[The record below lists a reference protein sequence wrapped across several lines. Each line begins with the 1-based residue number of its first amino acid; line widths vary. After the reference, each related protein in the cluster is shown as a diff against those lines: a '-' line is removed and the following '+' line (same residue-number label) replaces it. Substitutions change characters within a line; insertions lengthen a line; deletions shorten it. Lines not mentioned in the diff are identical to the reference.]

1 MSIVYFFFSRLL
13 CIIALWHQLLEVFF
27 VAADMNMLN
36 NLTKEIN
43 FSFNDDVKY
52 YQSYSELTKLLQYY
66 NNKFPLIARLKSIGK
81 SVEGREIW
89 YMQITDHPDF
99 IENGEPMFKYV
110 GNMHGNEAIS
120 RQVLI
125 YLIQYLCE
133 NYGIDQR
140 VTRLINTTN
149 IFILPSL
156 NPDGFEYAKEGDCDN
171 YNSDVLFAG
180 GRNNAHDKDLNRNF
194 PDQFI
199 NWNSYNIKLQAEP
212 ETKAIMQWIYRM
224 PFVLSA
230 NLHGGSIVASFPFDS
245 NIAMQNKIYSK
256 SPDDDFFRHLA
267 LTYAQNHPIMKTGK
281 PNCPSDPT
289 ETFKD
294 GITNG
299 AEWYN
304 VAGGMQDFNYLISNC
319 FEITLELS
327 CCKYPFAG
335 QSGKE
340 LEKEW
345 INNKE
350 SLLKY
355 IEQVHRGIKGII
367 LDEFGKPIVKAIIS
381 VENINHNV
389 KSISNGNYWR
399 LLVPGVY
406 TVTVAAKGFHN
417 LTKENIH
424 VLDGQ
429 PTVVNFVLKK
439 QERITTNRPIR
450 ETIESDY
457 TNPLTTNLL
466 METNPSTEQH
476 NLKISSSY
484 LTEPNALG
492 IISHFSQSQ
501 TAFDN
506 IKEKLIPLTTDKIK
520 AIFLKSKDILHINHH
535 NYLKLTQFLQ
545 NLKKKYNSIVALY
558 SIGKSVQGRELWV
571 MELSNKP
578 GIHTP
583 GRPEFKYVANMHGN
597 EVVGRE
603 CTLLLLQF
611 LCENYKTS
619 LEIQSIVNNSRIHF
633 MPSMNPDGYENSH
646 EGDRQELRG
655 RNNANDV
662 DLNRDFPDQFDK
674 ENISYS
680 FQPET
685 QAMMKW
691 ISNSSFVLS
700 VNLHGGALVANYP
713 FDDSPTGEDKYTASP
728 DDTLFRYLAT
738 TYANAHPMMHFG
750 NGCPEDPQE
759 TFNNGITNGA
769 EWYSVKGGMQ
779 DYNYLHSNDFEITI
793 EMGCYKFPPNDRL
806 KPYWDGHKVPLLR
819 IAMEMFK
826 GVKGFIKAT
835 SGFPIANA
843 SVSVSGIK
851 HNVYSLKD
859 GDYFRLL
866 MPGNYIITVSAKGFH
881 IIAKPVTVNDG
892 LAIELNFTLTTLSKV
907 KTTEIKQPNIN
918 KTNSIL
924 VNKISDNV
932 NFNMMANKM
941 AGSLIYFNKVVNST
955 QSTFG
960 SKIVNGFQYHDYNN
974 MLKYLMD
981 HEKMFPEILKL
992 EKVGTSPISYRS
1004 IWSMQVTNKPNETNL
1019 EKASIALIAGLHV
1032 YDGIGR
1038 EILLMHLHTLAKQYK
1053 EKNEK
1058 VINLLNNIRLYIVFM
1073 VMVDGMDKSVVGDC
1087 DGSKFPNSQD
1097 IQQIYNKFSENV
1109 EDVNDNWQVKVLKE
1123 WFKENNFLFSA
1134 IIEGGDTTIS
1144 YQPDSTNKAFLK
1156 QYDEVIF
1163 QDLISSF
1170 IAKPIKLHA
1179 ECNVT
1184 KKVKENRKIMMNT
1197 MPHFFYTTLKS
1208 PQISVGLS
1216 CCHNPTP
1223 EKVVEIWKENREA
1236 IFKFTELALT
1246 RVYGKIANQDGQ
1258 PLTNAEIAVE
1268 GLKSPPFVSKFGF
1281 YHKFLAPGKYT
1292 MSVKSESLGS
1302 LVNNFSLE
1310 TKKSVRKDFILK
1322 SKGEISNMKYNGV
1335 LSRLNSI
1342 AKQYPDIT
1350 KLYDIGFSVQGRKL
1364 LVMELSDNPG
1374 LHESGEPEV
1383 KYIAGLHGNEFI
1395 GSELLIM
1402 LIEHLV
1408 KRYGVDHSVTSLLNR
1423 TRIHIFP
1430 LANPDGAEI
1439 ALENS
1444 CTSEKGKNNANNV
1457 DLARDFSSSN
1467 KKLQP
1472 ETKAIMNWL
1481 NKVPFVL
1488 SSTLHGGSLVVSYPY
1503 SKQGYDTNSN
1513 PTQDDDVFKFLSKG
1527 YSQEHSTMMHGQPF
1541 CPGPDVNEQ
1550 FDDGII
1556 NMAEWN
1562 GHSHPMLDYS
1572 YKNGKGFELAIYA
1585 GCCKAPSQAA
1595 LEGLWNSHR
1604 KSLIKLIAMAHT
1616 GIKGF
1621 VYDSISNKGIPGV
1634 KIKVDGREYNTSTSE
1649 FGDFWRILV
1658 PGTYKLIATADGYET
1673 KVINVELNNSKH
1685 FAVVNL
1691 ALEKAGSSSYK
1702 MRLTSVVFVALTS
1715 SCIFVFLLLVFITVR
1730 IYQTKIKNE
1739 KGGFKPLRDHLD
1751 HNYLQDVRPTKNNLF
1766 VEDSEISDFDAEEEE
1781 IIFTDDDEFKNGR
1794 VKS

>member
-140 VTRLINTTN
+140 VTRLVNTTN

-327 CCKYPFAG
+327 CCKYPLAG

-439 QERITTNRPIR
+439 QEKITTNRPIR
-450 ETIESDY
+450 ETMESDY

-466 METNPSTEQH
+466 METNPNTEQH

-484 LTEPNALG
+484 LTEPN
-492 IISHFSQSQ
+492 
-501 TAFDN
+501 
-506 IKEKLIPLTTDKIK
+506 
-520 AIFLKSKDILHINHH
+520 
-535 NYLKLTQFLQ
+535 
-545 NLKKKYNSIVALY
+545 
-558 SIGKSVQGRELWV
+558 
-571 MELSNKP
+571 
-578 GIHTP
+578 
-583 GRPEFKYVANMHGN
+583 
-597 EVVGRE
+597 
-603 CTLLLLQF
+603 TL
-611 LCENYKTS
+611 
-619 LEIQSIVNNSRIHF
+619 
-633 MPSMNPDGYENSH
+633 
-646 EGDRQELRG
+646 
-655 RNNANDV
+655 
-662 DLNRDFPDQFDK
+662 
-674 ENISYS
+674 
-680 FQPET
+680 
-685 QAMMKW
+685 
-691 ISNSSFVLS
+691 
-700 VNLHGGALVANYP
+700 
-713 FDDSPTGEDKYTASP
+713 
-728 DDTLFRYLAT
+728 
-738 TYANAHPMMHFG
+738 
-750 NGCPEDPQE
+750 
-759 TFNNGITNGA
+759 
-769 EWYSVKGGMQ
+769 
-779 DYNYLHSNDFEITI
+779 
-793 EMGCYKFPPNDRL
+793 
-806 KPYWDGHKVPLLR
+806 
-819 IAMEMFK
+819 
-826 GVKGFIKAT
+826 
-835 SGFPIANA
+835 
-843 SVSVSGIK
+843 
-851 HNVYSLKD
+851 
-859 GDYFRLL
+859 
-866 MPGNYIITVSAKGFH
+866 
-881 IIAKPVTVNDG
+881 
-892 LAIELNFTLTTLSKV
+892 
-907 KTTEIKQPNIN
+907 
-918 KTNSIL
+918 
-924 VNKISDNV
+924 
-932 NFNMMANKM
+932 
-941 AGSLIYFNKVVNST
+941 VVNST

-960 SKIVNGFQYHDYNN
+960 TKIVNGFQYHDYNN

-1038 EILLMHLHTLAKQYK
+1038 EILLMHLHTIAKQYK

-1087 DGSKFPNSQD
+1087 DGSKFPSSQD
-1097 IQQIYNKFSENV
+1097 IQHIYNKFSENI

-1156 QYDEVIF
+1156 QYDEVVF

-1170 IAKPIKLHA
+1170 ITKPIQLHA

-1184 KKVKENRKIMMNT
+1184 ENVKENRKIMVNT
-1197 MPHFFYTTLKS
+1197 MPHFFYTTFKS

-1216 CCHNPTP
+1216 CCRNPTP

-1246 RVYGKIANQDGQ
+1246 RVYGKITNQDGQ
-1258 PLTNAEIAVE
+1258 PLTNAEIAIE
-1268 GLKSPPFVSKFGF
+1268 GLKSAPFVSKFGF
-1281 YHKFLAPGKYT
+1281 YHKFLSPGKYT
-1292 MSVKSESLGS
+1292 ISVKSESLGS
-1302 LVNNFSLE
+1302 SINNFSLE

-1395 GSELLIM
+1395 GSELLMM

-1423 TRIHIFP
+1423 TRIHILP

-1439 ALENS
+1439 AVENS

-1467 KKLQP
+1467 KKFQP

-1556 NMAEWN
+1556 NMAEWS

-1604 KSLIKLIAMAHT
+1604 KSLLKLIAMAHT

-1673 KVINVELNNSKH
+1673 KVINVELNSKH
-1685 FAVVNL
+1685 LAVVNL

-1781 IIFTDDDEFKNGR
+1781 IIFTDDDELKNGR